1 MTGREYDD
9 NSGYGD
15 ESHELNK
22 GDIVYAVKKFLNDAY
37 DYGEDGEYQQI
48 KHVMHTFLEY
58 IEEL

>member
-9 NSGYGD
+9 NSGYG
-15 ESHELNK
+15 EYSHELNK
-22 GDIVYAVKKFLNDAY
+22 GDIVYAVRKFLNDAH
-37 DYGEDGEYQQI
+37 DYADDGEYKQI

>member
-22 GDIVYAVKKFLNDAY
+22 GDIVYAVRKFLNDAH
-37 DYGEDGEYQQI
+37 DYADDEEYKQI
-48 KHVMHTFLEY
+48 KHVIHTFLEY